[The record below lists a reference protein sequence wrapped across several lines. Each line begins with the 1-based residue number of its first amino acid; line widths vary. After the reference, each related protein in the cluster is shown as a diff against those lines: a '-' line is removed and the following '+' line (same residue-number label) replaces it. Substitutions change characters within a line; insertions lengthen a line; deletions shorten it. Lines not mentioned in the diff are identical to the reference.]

1 MKLYAF
7 IFLLLL
13 AGQINANEKTI
24 KVAVAK
30 LPFVSETL
38 SGPLPDVIASIL
50 DAGGISY
57 QMDLF
62 PFPQSLNQ
70 VAMDNYDMQ
79 VPIIESPFVDKK
91 ALKYELSNTVLW
103 QLPFVLYTA
112 ADRPPL
118 AMDNL
123 KQYKIIVSLAH
134 QNLFDFPTIGV
145 PKIEGAIKMIQHAR
159 VDGFI
164 FAAATVDPV
173 IDKLKLNNIRRT
185 FFARLN
191 VKAAFPA
198 GGAGGEIDLAL
209 QKGIDKLKKQQIYL
223 SLISGWAQEYQ
234 NWQPYKKY

>member
-7 IFLLLL
+7 IFLVLLS
-13 AGQINANEKTI
+13 GQINANEKTI

-30 LPFVSETL
+30 RPSASETL
-38 SGPLPDVIASIL
+38 SGPLPNVIASIL
-50 DAGGISY
+50 DAGGINY

-70 VAMDNYDMQ
+70 VAMDN
-79 VPIIESPFVDKK
+79 
-91 ALKYELSNTVLW
+91 
-103 QLPFVLYTA
+103 
-112 ADRPPL
+112 
-118 AMDNL
+118 L
-123 KQYKIIVSLAH
+123 KQYKIVVSLAH
-134 QNLFDFPTIGV
+134 QNLFDFPTIGI

-164 FAAATVDPV
+164 FTAAAVDPV

-191 VKAAFPA
+191 VKVALPT
-198 GGAGGEIDLAL
+198 GGVGGNIAQAL
-209 QKGIDKLKKQQIYL
+209 QKGIDKLQKQQIYL
-223 SLISGWAQEYQ
+223 SLTSGWNQEYQ